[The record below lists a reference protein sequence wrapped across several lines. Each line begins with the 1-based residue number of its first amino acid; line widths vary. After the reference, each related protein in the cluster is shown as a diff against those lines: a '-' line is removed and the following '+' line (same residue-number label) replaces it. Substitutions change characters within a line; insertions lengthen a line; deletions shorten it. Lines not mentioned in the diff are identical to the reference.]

1 MLTVY
6 EDTLEKIK
14 EVYEDVLGS
23 LGYTFTLSVE
33 PFDFRVFDG
42 DKELPREEYNV
53 FGFEGFKFKGTRGE
67 NIYLSGDSKLEIYIP
82 GDNLLEITVQYTTWN
97 FSKNISIEYCSD
109 KKTMDRITFC
119 FNDFR
124 PSSPRRII
132 TDVEK
137 YTTHYE
143 FESKSTF
150 TIEQYKN
157 AAKCYIGLEGECKPK
172 DLPIDADTY
181 MNSILT
187 FVHNNKYINLDRIE
201 QGLEIVYYAMR
212 KRLEDFQDERL
223 CEAEFKVYL
232 ANLEKERL
240 IEKKEATIARIDKL
254 IKKKDKEIVE
264 LALER
269 DRIKDMLSVKKD
281 KVK

>member
-67 NIYLSGDSKLEIYIP
+67 KIYLSGDSKLDIYIP
-82 GDNLLEITVQYTTWN
+82 GENLLEITVQYTTWN

-109 KKTMDRITFC
+109 EKTMDRITFC
-119 FNDFR
+119 FNDYR

-150 TIEQYKN
+150 TIEQHIN
-157 AAKCYIGLEGECKPK
+157 AARCYIGLEGEFKPK

-187 FVHNNKYINLDRIE
+187 FVHNNKYINLERIE

-223 CEAEFKVYL
+223 SEAEFKVYL

-254 IKKKDKEIVE
+254 IKKKAKEIVE
-264 LALER
+264 LTLER

-281 KVK
+281 KEK